1 MAKGQFTFPSGNLY
15 VGGFSLTTGDFEGN
29 GKMTTENETIQGD
42 WKESKLNG
50 QATRRTHSGD
60 IYNGQWTNG
69 MLNGEGEY
77 ITADSTY
84 KG

>member
-1 MAKGQFTFPSGNLY
+1 
-15 VGGFSLTTGDFEGN
+15 
-29 GKMTTENETIQGD
+29 MTTDNETIQGD